1 MSDTAIYI
9 NGIFRSVLE
18 DALAVQRELPE
29 QVVYLQPHKS
39 HRMVE
44 LAEEPPSPSNPTSL
58 LASTTDDLNSV
69 QYSAE
74 IVGWRD
80 KRQLSE
86 EQRTLLDRLI
96 KAIQP
101 EEPGLYSQAG
111 GTECVN
117 LLIVQNLR
125 PLDDTFPVSE
135 LINARH
141 DEELSERTQA
151 GGWVYI
157 RPGSI
162 PERAL

>member
-18 DALAVQRELPE
+18 EALAVQRELPE

-39 HRMVE
+39 QRMIE
-44 LAEEPPSPSNPTSL
+44 LAEGPPTPSNPTLL
-58 LASTTDDLNSV
+58 LASTTDELNSV
-69 QYSAE
+69 QYSAQ

-80 KRQLSE
+80 KRELNE
-86 EQRTLLDRLI
+86 EQRALLDRLI

-101 EEPGLYSQAG
+101 EETGLYSQTD
-111 GTECVN
+111 GTEAVN
-117 LLIVQNLR
+117 LLIVRNLKQ
-125 PLDDTFPVSE
+125 LANSFPVTE
-135 LINARH
+135 LVNDRH

-157 RPGSI
+157 RPDSI
-162 PERAL
+162 PESAL